1 MEKREKEKRQL
12 SIPRSSKYLRMSIP
26 NEEEREGGFASSR
39 KAKMSE
45 SMFNPGED
53 PVQKKKKKMGVMID
67 IKQLRGTANMPQ
79 LDDFAPKRSE
89 IIPLSPPRRSLSPQ
103 RSYSPLK
110 SHIDMAN
117 SLFVRGTEKKQ
128 FRRQKYIR

>member
-1 MEKREKEKRQL
+1 
-12 SIPRSSKYLRMSIP
+12 MSIP
-26 NEEEREGGFASSR
+26 NEEEREGGFTSG
-39 KAKMSE
+39 KKGKMSE

-53 PVQKKKKKMGVMID
+53 PVKKKKKMGVMID

-110 SHIDMAN
+110 SHLDMAN

-128 FRRQKYIR
+128 FRRQKYIREGIKI

>member
-1 MEKREKEKRQL
+1 
-12 SIPRSSKYLRMSIP
+12 MSIP
-26 NEEEREGGFASSR
+26 NEEEREGGFASGR

-45 SMFNPGED
+45 SMFNPGD
-53 PVQKKKKKMGVMID
+53 SGQKKKKMGVMID